1 MTDFG
6 ISKEGIK
13 TKDARTQTFC
23 GTPEYLAPEVLEGK
37 PYGNAV
43 SRKMKLFLEES
54 VIYKKLQIDWWS
66 LGILIYE
73 MMTGYPPFYAED
85 VQVMYQRILHERIE
99 YEKKFQDSD
108 LISLLCTSRLFLFL
122 YLLNQ
127 LIPFLADGL
136 LERDPQKR
144 LADAAMIKKHPF
156 FVSINWERLLAK
168 EIKPA
173 FVPKVSGK
181 EDTANIADIFINE
194 EAKFTPEDP
203 RAISA
208 VHQHQF
214 NRFTY
219 VAPAAVGL
227 PPARP
232 SPGSKK
238 ADSPSET
245 QQPQQQQQQ
254 PLTQSGPQ
262 QSQQPPQL
270 QLSQSGQQQQQQQP
284 QTPLSPTS
292 AKKPVGGFTY
302 GTPLD
307 LKKK

>member
-108 LISLLCTSRLFLFL
+108 LISLLCTSSFFLFIN
-122 YLLNQ
+122 LL
-127 LIPFLADGL
+127 I
-136 LERDPQKR
+136 
-144 LADAAMIKKHPF
+144 
-156 FVSINWERLLAK
+156 SINSLFCRW
-168 EIKPA
+168 
-173 FVPKVSGK
+173 
-181 EDTANIADIFINE
+181 
-194 EAKFTPEDP
+194 
-203 RAISA
+203 
-208 VHQHQF
+208 
-214 NRFTY
+214 
-219 VAPAAVGL
+219 AVGT
-227 PPARP
+227 R
-232 SPGSKK
+232 
-238 ADSPSET
+238 
-245 QQPQQQQQQ
+245 
-254 PLTQSGPQ
+254 
-262 QSQQPPQL
+262 
-270 QLSQSGQQQQQQQP
+270 
-284 QTPLSPTS
+284 S
-292 AKKPVGGFTY
+292 AKKVSRCRHDQEASLLCVNQLGA
-302 GTPLD
+302 LAC
-307 LKKK
+307 